1 MTDEQLVLEIVKNNN
16 VILFEQLYDRF
27 ATKIY
32 NKCLSFSKSEA
43 EAEDL
48 TQDIFLMLFVKLGS
62 FKGKSKFS
70 SWVYSFTY
78 NFCVNYV
85 NRNKERKIRDTSDA
99 LTYNLSEEQSEEAI
113 SEMRSEK
120 LKKALSFIEP
130 ETKTLLLLK
139 YQDNVS
145 IKELTEL
152 LNISESAVKMRLKRA
167 KVQIIKIYKKLP

>member
-1 MTDEQLVLEIVKNNN
+1 MTDEQLVREIARNNN
-16 VILFEQLYDRF
+16 VMLFEQLYDRY
-27 ATKIY
+27 AKRIY

-85 NRNKERKIRDTSDA
+85 NRNKERKIQDTSDS
-99 LTYNLSEEQSEEAI
+99 LTYNLSEEQAEEAI
-113 SEMRSEK
+113 GEMRSEK
-120 LKKALSFIEP
+120 LKRALSFIEP

-145 IKELTEL
+145 IKELTQL
-152 LNISESAVKMRLKRA
+152 LEISESAVKMRLKRA
-167 KVQIIKIYKKLP
+167 KAQITKIYNKLP